1 MPRPPRRRP
10 GSRVLPGTFAGRD
23 TAALLTSFR
32 LLAKQPRRAQPP
44 GLRAD
49 SLRWRGRDPYLSSR
63 CLSRPERFRLG
74 RGRTLR
80 EAHLV
85 LREVER
91 VRGRPAPR
99 RLFAG
104 YGFVAREAGLEHAL
118 AAREPGQ
125 LPLEIVRPRRRQD
138 RLERRQRARR

>member
-44 GLRAD
+44 GLRAE

-63 CLSRPERFRLG
+63 CVSRPEQFRLG

-91 VRGRPAPR
+91 VRGRPAPHR
-99 RLFAG
+99 RVAAHRLVAG
-104 YGFVAREAGLEHAL
+104 EARLQDAL
-118 AAREPGQ
+118 AARE
-125 LPLEIVRPRRRQD
+125 
-138 RLERRQRARR
+138 